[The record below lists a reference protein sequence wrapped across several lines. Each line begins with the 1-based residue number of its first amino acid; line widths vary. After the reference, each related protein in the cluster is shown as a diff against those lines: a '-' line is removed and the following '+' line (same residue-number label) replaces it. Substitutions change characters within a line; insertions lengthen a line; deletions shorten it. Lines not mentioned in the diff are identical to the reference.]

1 MKKIYKKEEGV
12 SPVIAT
18 ILMVAITVVLAA
30 TVWLLVSGYM
40 GGTAPTLQGTLQYD
54 YQASDLASHNATFTL
69 LLSQPTNGL
78 NPNDVNLHVNGTAV
92 KYIHNGG
99 TGGNTGSAWGFIDN
113 DGNGKLSNGD
123 TIWIHDSH
131 IWHGATISFGATGY
145 SGSITVTIP

>member
-54 YQASDLASHNATFTL
+54 YQSSNLDKGYANFTL
-69 LLSQPTNGL
+69 LLSQPSTGIKNV
-78 NPNDVNLHVNGTAV
+78 NNDVKIHVGSTELTYVSSGTPSSQQWT
-92 KYIHNGG
+92 Y
-99 TGGNTGSAWGFIDN
+99 IDN
-113 DGNGKLSNGD
+113 DGDEKLSNGD
-123 TIWIHDSH
+123 TIVIHLTGID
-131 IWHGATISFGATGY
+131 HGDTVSFGVTGY
-145 SGSITVTIP
+145 SGSIKTTIP